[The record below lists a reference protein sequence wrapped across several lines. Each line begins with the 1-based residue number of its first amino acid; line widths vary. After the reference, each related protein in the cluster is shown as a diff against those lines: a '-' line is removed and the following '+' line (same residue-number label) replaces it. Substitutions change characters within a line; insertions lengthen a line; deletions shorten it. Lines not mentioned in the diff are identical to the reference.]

1 LTVTVFVDT
10 ACIVLSVC
18 QYKSTAEAAVDAVRA
33 ILRLCEE
40 SKTVRRVIHTASIS
54 TTSPLKEP
62 DASAGVYKD
71 FISESCWTP
80 LNVDYP
86 LRSAHFDVSKP

>member
-1 LTVTVFVDT
+1 
-10 ACIVLSVC
+10 
-18 QYKSTAEAAVDAVRA
+18 
-33 ILRLCEE
+33 
-40 SKTVRRVIHTASIS
+40 VIHTASIS
-54 TTSPLKEP
+54 TTSPLKQP
-62 DASAGVYKD
+62 DASAGAYKD